1 MHLRAGELAIGD
13 ERIYGP
19 DHLELFR
26 PAGTTETID
35 IAPRVQI
42 DFAPHADGIERH
54 LNLMQPFGG
63 AALAPEII
71 VGRMLLN
78 QKINVAELLARLL
91 AVGGMPV
98 DDAVLV
104 PPITAE
110 EVSEYSALIHRS
122 AIGIVHAVEG
132 RDARKRRRLLN
143 RHPPLQHAEIGLA
156 DAADFAVRPGLM
168 SEPFDDVVKVL
179 LLVAV
184 EQPKLTA

>member
-13 ERIYGP
+13 KRVNGT

-26 PAGTTETID
+26 PPGMAEAID

-42 DFAPHADGIERH
+42 DLAPHADRIKRH
-54 LNLMQPFGG
+54 LNLIQPFGG

-110 EVSEYSALIHRS
+110 EVSEYSALIH
-122 AIGIVHAVEG
+122 
-132 RDARKRRRLLN
+132 
-143 RHPPLQHAEIGLA
+143 
-156 DAADFAVRPGLM
+156 
-168 SEPFDDVVKVL
+168 
-179 LLVAV
+179 
-184 EQPKLTA
+184 

>member
-1 MHLRAGELAIGD
+1 MLAIG
-13 ERIYGP
+13 
-19 DHLELFR
+19 
-26 PAGTTETID
+26 
-35 IAPRVQI
+35 
-42 DFAPHADGIERH
+42 
-54 LNLMQPFGG
+54 
-63 AALAPEII
+63 
-71 VGRMLLN
+71 
-78 QKINVAELLARLL
+78 
-91 AVGGMPV
+91 GMSV

-122 AIGIVHAVEG
+122 AIGIVHAIEG
-132 RDARKRRRLLN
+132 RDARKRRRLLD

-179 LLVAV
+179 LFVAV